1 MRHLDLVAEGFWA
14 PAEKLTYFLLFP
26 ALIVTVL
33 LCGAFYL
40 VGRAL
45 DEVFNPR
52 LRRR

>member
-1 MRHLDLVAEGFWA
+1 MMIWLGQETFRWFSTSGQWHAIVP
-14 PAEKLTYFLLFP
+14 PAAAIMLY
-26 ALIVTVL
+26 
-33 LCGAFYL
+33 CGAFYL